1 MNSTAGQELEVKLE
15 LTPQELERIGS
26 HPALE
31 PLTVGKP
38 ATETLRSI
46 YYDTRDHRLRAH
58 QLVLR
63 LRARDG
69 GQWTQTVKAGN
80 GVANGFADREEVE
93 TLLATPEPDVGAIP
107 DRKLKAKV
115 ERALRD
121 GVLEPI
127 FETVV
132 KRTTHKLHCEAG
144 DLELA
149 LDQGVVRAG
158 ALERPV
164 CEAELELKAGSA
176 TSLVETAAQLFASGP
191 FRPAQTSKAERGY
204 NLVLGRQ
211 DDSVQPLRAH
221 YPALAGQETS
231 AAALGLFV
239 ESALTQ
245 IEANRRVVLETD
257 DVEGAHQ
264 LRVGLRRLRSA
275 LRAFRP
281 LNDTPA
287 LQRLEEEARGLART
301 AGRLRDADVLIEEI
315 YAPVAA
321 RAKGEAGFAEL
332 RDGALAFRNK
342 LRGEVRDALVGEPW
356 SRLQLHV
363 ALWRCTIRESEL
375 EGVKVQDFAPTA
387 LQRNWKKPAKLGASI
402 ETLAFEQRHELR
414 KSLKRLRYVVEFFS
428 SLYAGEDVA
437 RFVKELKR
445 MQEIL
450 GYMND
455 VVSAKR
461 LVAIARE
468 YCAASAD
475 AQRAA
480 GYVLGWHDAEATHRW
495 KDAGK
500 EFQRLSKY
508 AEYWG

>member
-1 MNSTAGQELEVKLE
+1 VQ
-15 LTPQELERIGS
+15 
-26 HPALE
+26 
-31 PLTVGKP
+31 P
-38 ATETLRSI
+38 ATQTLRSI
-46 YYDTRDHRLRAH
+46 YFDTRDHRLRAH
-58 QLVLR
+58 QLMLR
-63 LRARDG
+63 LRSRDG
-69 GQWTQTVKAGN
+69 GQWTQTIK
-80 GVANGFADREEVE
+80 VANGMANGLADREEAE
-93 TLLATPEPDVGAIP
+93 TALTKPEPDLAAIA
-107 DRKLKAKV
+107 DRKLRAKMV
-115 ERALRD
+115 RALRD

-127 FETVV
+127 FETIVT
-132 KRTTHKLHCEAG
+132 RTTRKLHCEEG

-158 ALERPV
+158 GLEKPV

-176 TSLVETAAQLFASGP
+176 VSLVETAAQLFASGP

-211 DDSVQPLRAH
+211 DDSIEPQRAR
-221 YPALAGQETS
+221 YPALEGQETCATALTLFV
-231 AAALGLFV
+231 AAAR
-239 ESALTQ
+239 TQ

-281 LNDTPA
+281 LNDTSA
-287 LQRLEEEARGLART
+287 LRRLEEQARGLAGT
-301 AGRLRDADVLIEEI
+301 VGRLRDADVLIEEI
-315 YAPVAA
+315 YAQVAA
-321 RAKGEAGFAEL
+321 RAKGEPGFTEL

-342 LRGEVRDALVGEPW
+342 VRGEVRDALAGESW
-356 SRLQLHV
+356 SKLQLNL
-363 ALWRCTIRESEL
+363 ALWPCTVPESDL
-375 EGVKVQDFAPTA
+375 ERVKVREFAADA

-414 KSLKRLRYVVEFFS
+414 KALKRLRYLTEFFG
-428 SLYAGEDVA
+428 SLYAANDVT
-437 RFVKELKR
+437 RFIKELKR

-495 KDAGK
+495 KGAAR
-500 EFQRLSKY
+500 EFQRLTRY
-508 AEYWG
+508 AEYWR